1 MFIGQFHSMQA
12 YLYQEGTV
20 IQLVSYQSIVAE
32 YDTVKH
38 VLTLFDRW
46 QYSPTTIRQ
55 VYKFIYEFAGLPS
68 RYINVE
74 HLRKLAKQGYVEEGN
89 THTMILNHW
98 TIQFSNKYPR
108 G

>member
-1 MFIGQFHSMQA
+1 MFIGQFHSMNA
-12 YLYQEGTV
+12 YLYQYDTV

-55 VYKFIYEFAGLPS
+55 VYKFIDEFTGLPY
-68 RYINVE
+68 RYYKVA
-74 HLRKLAKQGYVEEGN
+74 HLRKLAEQGYVEDCN
-89 THTMILNHW
+89 AHTVVLNYW

>member
-1 MFIGQFHSMQA
+1 MQA
-12 YLYQEGTV
+12 YLYQYDTV

-55 VYKFIYEFAGLPS
+55 VYKFINEFVGLPS
-68 RYINVE
+68 RYVNVAY
-74 HLRKLAKQGYVEEGN
+74 LRKLEKQGYVENGN
-89 THTMILNHW
+89 TRTVILNRW

>member
-1 MFIGQFHSMQA
+1 MFLGQFHYMQA
-12 YLYQEGTV
+12 YLYQYDTV
-20 IQLVSYQSIVAE
+20 IQLVSYQSVVAE
-32 YDTVKH
+32 YDTTKH

-55 VYKFIYEFAGLPS
+55 VYKFINEFVQLPS
-68 RYINVE
+68 RYVNVA
-74 HLRKLAKQGYVEEGN
+74 HLRKLAKQGYVEDGN
-89 THTMILNHW
+89 AHTVILNRW

>member
-1 MFIGQFHSMQA
+1 MFLGQFHSMQA
-12 YLYQEGTV
+12 YLYQYDTV

-55 VYKFIYEFAGLPS
+55 VYKFIHEFVQLPS
-68 RYINVE
+68 RYVNVAF
-74 HLRKLAKQGYVEEGN
+74 LRKIAKQGYVEEGN
-89 THTMILNHW
+89 ARTVILNWW
-98 TIQFSNKYPR
+98 TIQFSNKCPN

>member
-1 MFIGQFHSMQA
+1 MFLGQFHSMQA
-12 YLYQEGTV
+12 YLYQYDTV

-32 YDTVKH
+32 YDTMKH

-68 RYINVE
+68 RYISVAF
-74 HLRKLAKQGYVEEGN
+74 LKRLAKYGYVEDGN
-89 THTMILNHW
+89 THAMILNHW